1 MARLLLAKEVNGEL
15 CSALLTRCALL
26 KERGVFPCLAT
37 VRVGFSEADVSYE
50 RSINKRCEN
59 IGIKVKNIVLEERTP
74 TEKVIQEI
82 VNLNMDDE
90 VHGILLFKPLPPQID
105 ERRVSDI
112 IDASKDVD
120 AAGRIT
126 AANPYLGRN
135 DGFAPCTAEAVMQI
149 LRHYAVRLEGSH
161 AVVLGRSDVIGK
173 PLSMML
179 LSENA
184 TVTIC
189 HSKTANLP
197 EICRQADIIIA
208 AVGVPK
214 MLTQEYFS
222 PGQVVIDVGIHVEED
237 GSMCGDV
244 DFAAADPVVAAIT
257 PVPGGVG
264 AVTTTM
270 LAQAVIT
277 AASRLTE

>member
-1 MARLLLAKEVNGEL
+1 
-15 CSALLTRCALL
+15 
-26 KERGVFPCLAT
+26 
-37 VRVGFSEADVSYE
+37 
-50 RSINKRCEN
+50 
-59 IGIKVKNIVLEERTP
+59 
-74 TEKVIQEI
+74 
-82 VNLNMDDE
+82 
-90 VHGILLFKPLPPQID
+90 
-105 ERRVSDI
+105 
-112 IDASKDVD
+112 
-120 AAGRIT
+120 
-126 AANPYLGRN
+126 
-135 DGFAPCTAEAVMQI
+135 MQI

-244 DFAAADPVVAAIT
+244 DFAAADPVVTAIT